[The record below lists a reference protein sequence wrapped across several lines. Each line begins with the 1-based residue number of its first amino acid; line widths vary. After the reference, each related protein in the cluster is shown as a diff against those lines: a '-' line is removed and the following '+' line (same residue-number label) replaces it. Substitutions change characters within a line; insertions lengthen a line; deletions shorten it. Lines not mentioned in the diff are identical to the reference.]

1 MIKVCYSELDGPKG
15 LSLRLEA
22 AGHAGYAPAGQD
34 IVCAGASTLM
44 QALVYLLAGEESAR
58 SDAWDEP
65 EGPRLAVA
73 AQAPVAP
80 WVQGA
85 FELAK
90 AGFTLLAERYPD
102 NLRFAD
108 VSRSGQ
114 QSMMDLQLF
123 AEGEAAPALSPE
135 QSRQAVAAGTL
146 KPEAPAA
153 QPEAP
158 RQTPA
163 EPEPQPEEEPD
174 ASSEEADSSIESGDA
189 SASSSEAAAS
199 SKPAAHSTAS
209 SHAASSKPAA
219 HSAASSH
226 AASSSHSA
234 ASSHAASSHAA
245 SSHAASSSTSASS
258 GSSHTTETTDA
269 KINAY
274 VRRLRNLQKRSSKKL
289 YQTASSAYSEYM
301 EHPVEERNLA
311 LKVSI
316 VLGKTMELTKLQNE
330 CDKEFKEI
338 VTELRQYLRENGYD
352 QSIADA
358 AEKEYKEEKDAM
370 IKELTNVTYSQV
382 TGKGEGAKWLQE
394 HADMGQ

>member
-1 MIKVCYSELDGPKG
+1 MQKHTKQLIAALALLLIAAVPLALHIANADSTDETVASAAASSSEEQAEVPV
-15 LSLRLEA
+15 SSSA
-22 AGHAGYAPAGQD
+22 ASAED
-34 IVCAGASTLM
+34 STS
-44 QALVYLLAGEESAR
+44 ES
-58 SDAWDEP
+58 
-65 EGPRLAVA
+65 
-73 AQAPVAP
+73 
-80 WVQGA
+80 
-85 FELAK
+85 
-90 AGFTLLAERYPD
+90 
-102 NLRFAD
+102 
-108 VSRSGQ
+108 
-114 QSMMDLQLF
+114 
-123 AEGEAAPALSPE
+123 
-135 QSRQAVAAGTL
+135 
-146 KPEAPAA
+146 
-153 QPEAP
+153 
-158 RQTPA
+158 
-163 EPEPQPEEEPD
+163 EPQPEEEPD
-174 ASSEEADSSIESGDA
+174 ASSEEADSSAESGDA

-199 SKPAAHSTAS
+199 SAAS

-234 ASSHAASSHAA
+234 ASSHAASSSHSA
-245 SSHAASSSTSASS
+245 SSSSSTSALS

-269 KINAY
+269 KVNAY

-316 VLGKTMELTKLQNE
+316 VLGKTMELTKLQSE

-382 TGKGEGAKWLQE
+382 TGKGEGGKWLQE

>member
-1 MIKVCYSELDGPKG
+1 MQKHTKQLI
-15 LSLRLEA
+15 A
-22 AGHAGYAPAGQD
+22 ALALLLIAAVPLALHIANADPTD
-34 IVCAGASTLM
+34 EVTAS
-44 QALVYLLAGEESAR
+44 
-58 SDAWDEP
+58 
-65 EGPRLAVA
+65 VA
-73 AQAPVAP
+73 ASSSEAQAEVPV
-80 WVQGA
+80 
-85 FELAK
+85 
-90 AGFTLLAERYPD
+90 
-102 NLRFAD
+102 
-108 VSRSGQ
+108 SS
-114 QSMMDLQLF
+114 S
-123 AEGEAAPALSPE
+123 AAS
-135 QSRQAVAAGTL
+135 AA
-146 KPEAPAA
+146 ASAS
-153 QPEAP
+153 
-158 RQTPA
+158 

-174 ASSEEADSSIESGDA
+174 ASSEEADSSVESGDA

-199 SKPAAHSTAS
+199 SAAS

-226 AASSSHSA
+226 ASSSSHSA
-234 ASSHAASSHAA
+234 ASSHAASSS
-245 SSHAASSSTSASS
+245 SSHSASVSS

-316 VLGKTMELTKLQNE
+316 VLGKTMELTKLQSE

-382 TGKGEGAKWLQE
+382 TGKGEGGKWLQE

>member
-1 MIKVCYSELDGPKG
+1 MQKHTKQLIAALALLLIAAVPLALHIANADSTDEAVASAAASSSEEQAEVPA
-15 LSLRLEA
+15 SSA
-22 AGHAGYAPAGQD
+22 ASAA
-34 IVCAGASTLM
+34 AST
-44 QALVYLLAGEESAR
+44 S
-58 SDAWDEP
+58 
-65 EGPRLAVA
+65 
-73 AQAPVAP
+73 
-80 WVQGA
+80 
-85 FELAK
+85 
-90 AGFTLLAERYPD
+90 
-102 NLRFAD
+102 
-108 VSRSGQ
+108 
-114 QSMMDLQLF
+114 
-123 AEGEAAPALSPE
+123 
-135 QSRQAVAAGTL
+135 
-146 KPEAPAA
+146 
-153 QPEAP
+153 
-158 RQTPA
+158 

-174 ASSEEADSSIESGDA
+174 ASSEEADSSAESGDA

-199 SKPAAHSTAS
+199 SKPAAHSAAS

-226 AASSSHSA
+226 AASSSH
-234 ASSHAASSHAA
+234 ASSSHAA

-274 VRRLRNLQKRSSKKL
+274 VRRLQNLQKRSSKKL

-316 VLGKTMELTKLQNE
+316 VLGKTMELTKLQSE
-330 CDKEFKEI
+330 CDKEFQEI

>member
-1 MIKVCYSELDGPKG
+1 MQKHTKQLIAAVALLLIAAVPLALHIANADPTDEVTASAAASSSEAQVEVPV
-15 LSLRLEA
+15 SSA
-22 AGHAGYAPAGQD
+22 ASAA
-34 IVCAGASTLM
+34 AST
-44 QALVYLLAGEESAR
+44 S
-58 SDAWDEP
+58 
-65 EGPRLAVA
+65 
-73 AQAPVAP
+73 
-80 WVQGA
+80 
-85 FELAK
+85 
-90 AGFTLLAERYPD
+90 
-102 NLRFAD
+102 
-108 VSRSGQ
+108 
-114 QSMMDLQLF
+114 
-123 AEGEAAPALSPE
+123 
-135 QSRQAVAAGTL
+135 
-146 KPEAPAA
+146 
-153 QPEAP
+153 
-158 RQTPA
+158 

-174 ASSEEADSSIESGDA
+174 ASSEEADSSAESGDA

-199 SKPAAHSTAS
+199 SKPAAHSASS

-226 AASSSHSA
+226 ASSSSHSA
-234 ASSHAASSHAA
+234 ASSHAASS
-245 SSHAASSSTSASS
+245 SSSTSASS

-269 KINAY
+269 KVNAY

-316 VLGKTMELTKLQNE
+316 VLGKTMELTKLQSE

-382 TGKGEGAKWLQE
+382 TGKGEGGKWLQD

>member
-1 MIKVCYSELDGPKG
+1 
-15 LSLRLEA
+15 
-22 AGHAGYAPAGQD
+22 
-34 IVCAGASTLM
+34 M
-44 QALVYLLAGEESAR
+44 QKHTKQLIA
-58 SDAWDEP
+58 
-65 EGPRLAVA
+65 AVA
-73 AQAPVAP
+73 LLLVAAVPLALHIANADSTDETVASAAASSSEAQAEVPVSSSA
-80 WVQGA
+80 A
-85 FELAK
+85 SA
-90 AGFTLLAERYPD
+90 
-102 NLRFAD
+102 AD
-108 VSRSGQ
+108 STS
-114 QSMMDLQLF
+114 
-123 AEGEAAPALSPE
+123 
-135 QSRQAVAAGTL
+135 
-146 KPEAPAA
+146 
-153 QPEAP
+153 
-158 RQTPA
+158 

-174 ASSEEADSSIESGDA
+174 ASSEEADSSAESGDA
-189 SASSSEAAAS
+189 SAFTSEAAAS
-199 SKPAAHSTAS
+199 SAAS
-209 SHAASSKPAA
+209 SHAASSKSAA

-226 AASSSHSA
+226 ASSSSHSA
-234 ASSHAASSHAA
+234 S
-245 SSHAASSSTSASS
+245 SSHAASSSSSTSASTSS

-316 VLGKTMELTKLQNE
+316 VLGKTMELTKLQSE

-358 AEKEYKEEKDAM
+358 AEKEYKEEKDAL

-382 TGKGEGAKWLQE
+382 TGKGEGGKWLQE

>member
-1 MIKVCYSELDGPKG
+1 MQKHTKQLIAAVALLLIAAVPLALHIANADPTDETVASAAASSSEAQA
-15 LSLRLEA
+15 EA
-22 AGHAGYAPAGQD
+22 PMSSSA
-34 IVCAGASTLM
+34 ASAADST
-44 QALVYLLAGEESAR
+44 S
-58 SDAWDEP
+58 EP
-65 EGPRLAVA
+65 EL
-73 AQAPVAP
+73 
-80 WVQGA
+80 
-85 FELAK
+85 
-90 AGFTLLAERYPD
+90 
-102 NLRFAD
+102 
-108 VSRSGQ
+108 
-114 QSMMDLQLF
+114 
-123 AEGEAAPALSPE
+123 
-135 QSRQAVAAGTL
+135 
-146 KPEAPAA
+146 
-153 QPEAP
+153 
-158 RQTPA
+158 
-163 EPEPQPEEEPD
+163 QPEEEPD
-174 ASSEEADSSIESGDA
+174 ASSEEADSSAESGDA

-199 SKPAAHSTAS
+199 SKPAAHSAAS

-234 ASSHAASSHAA
+234 ASSHAASS
-245 SSHAASSSTSASS
+245 SSSPSTSASASS

-269 KINAY
+269 KVNAY

-316 VLGKTMELTKLQNE
+316 VLGKTMELTKLQSE

-382 TGKGEGAKWLQE
+382 TGKGEGGKWLQE

>member
-1 MIKVCYSELDGPKG
+1 
-15 LSLRLEA
+15 
-22 AGHAGYAPAGQD
+22 
-34 IVCAGASTLM
+34 M
-44 QALVYLLAGEESAR
+44 QKNTKQLIA
-58 SDAWDEP
+58 
-65 EGPRLAVA
+65 AVA
-73 AQAPVAP
+73 LLLIAAVPLALHIANADSTDETVASAAASSSEAQA
-80 WVQGA
+80 
-85 FELAK
+85 
-90 AGFTLLAERYPD
+90 
-102 NLRFAD
+102 
-108 VSRSGQ
+108 
-114 QSMMDLQLF
+114 
-123 AEGEAAPALSPE
+123 
-135 QSRQAVAAGTL
+135 
-146 KPEAPAA
+146 EAPVSSSAA
-153 QPEAP
+153 SA
-158 RQTPA
+158 A
-163 EPEPQPEEEPD
+163 ASASEPEPQPEEEPD
-174 ASSEEADSSIESGDA
+174 ASSEEADSSVESGDA
-189 SASSSEAAAS
+189 SASSSEATAS
-199 SKPAAHSTAS
+199 SAAS

-234 ASSHAASSHAA
+234 ASSHAASSS
-245 SSHAASSSTSASS
+245 SSHSASVSS

-316 VLGKTMELTKLQNE
+316 VLGKTMELTKLQSE

-382 TGKGEGAKWLQE
+382 TGKGEGGKWLQE

>member
-1 MIKVCYSELDGPKG
+1 MQKHTKQLIAAVALLLIAAVPLALHIANADSTDETVASAAASSSEEQAEVPV
-15 LSLRLEA
+15 SSA
-22 AGHAGYAPAGQD
+22 ASAA
-34 IVCAGASTLM
+34 AST
-44 QALVYLLAGEESAR
+44 S
-58 SDAWDEP
+58 
-65 EGPRLAVA
+65 
-73 AQAPVAP
+73 
-80 WVQGA
+80 
-85 FELAK
+85 
-90 AGFTLLAERYPD
+90 
-102 NLRFAD
+102 
-108 VSRSGQ
+108 
-114 QSMMDLQLF
+114 
-123 AEGEAAPALSPE
+123 
-135 QSRQAVAAGTL
+135 
-146 KPEAPAA
+146 
-153 QPEAP
+153 
-158 RQTPA
+158 

-174 ASSEEADSSIESGDA
+174 ASSEEADSSVESGDA

-199 SKPAAHSTAS
+199 SKPAAHSAAS

-226 AASSSHSA
+226 AASSSHS
-234 ASSHAASSHAA
+234 AA

-289 YQTASSAYSEYM
+289 YQTASSAYNEYM

-316 VLGKTMELTKLQNE
+316 VLGKTMELTKLQSE

-382 TGKGEGAKWLQE
+382 TGKGEGGKWLEE

>member
-1 MIKVCYSELDGPKG
+1 
-15 LSLRLEA
+15 
-22 AGHAGYAPAGQD
+22 
-34 IVCAGASTLM
+34 M
-44 QALVYLLAGEESAR
+44 QKHTKQLIA
-58 SDAWDEP
+58 
-65 EGPRLAVA
+65 AVA
-73 AQAPVAP
+73 LLLIAAVPLALHIANADSTDETVASVAASSSEAQAEVPV
-80 WVQGA
+80 
-85 FELAK
+85 
-90 AGFTLLAERYPD
+90 
-102 NLRFAD
+102 
-108 VSRSGQ
+108 SS
-114 QSMMDLQLF
+114 S
-123 AEGEAAPALSPE
+123 AAS
-135 QSRQAVAAGTL
+135 AA
-146 KPEAPAA
+146 ASAS
-153 QPEAP
+153 
-158 RQTPA
+158 

-174 ASSEEADSSIESGDA
+174 ASSEEADSSAESGDA

-199 SKPAAHSTAS
+199 SKPAAHSASS

-234 ASSHAASSHAA
+234 ASSHAASS
-245 SSHAASSSTSASS
+245 SSSSSTSASS

-316 VLGKTMELTKLQNE
+316 VLGKTMELTKLQSE

-382 TGKGEGAKWLQE
+382 TGKGEGGKWLEE

>member
-1 MIKVCYSELDGPKG
+1 
-15 LSLRLEA
+15 
-22 AGHAGYAPAGQD
+22 
-34 IVCAGASTLM
+34 M
-44 QALVYLLAGEESAR
+44 QKHTKQLIA
-58 SDAWDEP
+58 
-65 EGPRLAVA
+65 AVA
-73 AQAPVAP
+73 LLLIAAVPLALHIANADPTDEVTASAAASSSEEQAEVPASSS
-80 WVQGA
+80 A
-85 FELAK
+85 AS
-90 AGFTLLAERYPD
+90 A
-102 NLRFAD
+102 AD
-108 VSRSGQ
+108 STS
-114 QSMMDLQLF
+114 
-123 AEGEAAPALSPE
+123 
-135 QSRQAVAAGTL
+135 
-146 KPEAPAA
+146 
-153 QPEAP
+153 
-158 RQTPA
+158 
-163 EPEPQPEEEPD
+163 EPEPEPEPEEEPN
-174 ASSEEADSSIESGDA
+174 ASSEEADSSAESGDA

-199 SKPAAHSTAS
+199 SKPAAHSAAS

-234 ASSHAASSHAA
+234 ASSHAASS
-245 SSHAASSSTSASS
+245 SSSTSALS

-269 KINAY
+269 KVNAY

-316 VLGKTMELTKLQNE
+316 VLGKTMELTKLQSE

-382 TGKGEGAKWLQE
+382 TGKGEGGKWLQE

>member
-1 MIKVCYSELDGPKG
+1 
-15 LSLRLEA
+15 
-22 AGHAGYAPAGQD
+22 
-34 IVCAGASTLM
+34 M
-44 QALVYLLAGEESAR
+44 QKHTKQLIA
-58 SDAWDEP
+58 
-65 EGPRLAVA
+65 AVA
-73 AQAPVAP
+73 LLLIAAVPLALHIANADSTDEVTASAAASSSEAQA
-80 WVQGA
+80 
-85 FELAK
+85 
-90 AGFTLLAERYPD
+90 
-102 NLRFAD
+102 
-108 VSRSGQ
+108 
-114 QSMMDLQLF
+114 
-123 AEGEAAPALSPE
+123 
-135 QSRQAVAAGTL
+135 
-146 KPEAPAA
+146 EAPVSSSAA
-153 QPEAP
+153 SAADF
-158 RQTPA
+158 TS

-174 ASSEEADSSIESGDA
+174 ASSEEADSSAESGDA

-199 SKPAAHSTAS
+199 SKPAAHSASS
-209 SHAASSKPAA
+209 SHAVSSSHAA

-234 ASSHAASSHAA
+234 ASSHAASS
-245 SSHAASSSTSASS
+245 SSSTSASS

-269 KINAY
+269 KVNAY

-316 VLGKTMELTKLQNE
+316 VLGKTMELTKLQSE

-382 TGKGEGAKWLQE
+382 TGKGEGGKWLEE

>member
-1 MIKVCYSELDGPKG
+1 
-15 LSLRLEA
+15 
-22 AGHAGYAPAGQD
+22 
-34 IVCAGASTLM
+34 M
-44 QALVYLLAGEESAR
+44 QKHTKQLIA
-58 SDAWDEP
+58 
-65 EGPRLAVA
+65 AVA
-73 AQAPVAP
+73 LLLIAAVPLALHIANADSTDETVASAAASSSEAQA
-80 WVQGA
+80 
-85 FELAK
+85 
-90 AGFTLLAERYPD
+90 
-102 NLRFAD
+102 
-108 VSRSGQ
+108 
-114 QSMMDLQLF
+114 
-123 AEGEAAPALSPE
+123 
-135 QSRQAVAAGTL
+135 
-146 KPEAPAA
+146 EAPVFSSAA
-153 QPEAP
+153 SAADF
-158 RQTPA
+158 TS

-174 ASSEEADSSIESGDA
+174 ASSEEADSSAESGDA

-199 SKPAAHSTAS
+199 SAAS

-234 ASSHAASSHAA
+234 ASSHAASS
-245 SSHAASSSTSASS
+245 SSSSSTSASASS

-269 KINAY
+269 KVNAY

-316 VLGKTMELTKLQNE
+316 VLGKTMELTKLQSE

-382 TGKGEGAKWLQE
+382 TGKGEGGKWLQE

>member
-1 MIKVCYSELDGPKG
+1 
-15 LSLRLEA
+15 
-22 AGHAGYAPAGQD
+22 
-34 IVCAGASTLM
+34 M
-44 QALVYLLAGEESAR
+44 QKHTKQLIA
-58 SDAWDEP
+58 
-65 EGPRLAVA
+65 AVA
-73 AQAPVAP
+73 LLLVVAVPLALHIANADPTDETVTSAAASSSEEQAEAPVSSSA
-80 WVQGA
+80 A
-85 FELAK
+85 SA
-90 AGFTLLAERYPD
+90 
-102 NLRFAD
+102 AD
-108 VSRSGQ
+108 STS
-114 QSMMDLQLF
+114 
-123 AEGEAAPALSPE
+123 
-135 QSRQAVAAGTL
+135 
-146 KPEAPAA
+146 
-153 QPEAP
+153 
-158 RQTPA
+158 

-174 ASSEEADSSIESGDA
+174 ASSEEADSSAESGDA

-199 SKPAAHSTAS
+199 SKPAAHSASS

-226 AASSSHSA
+226 ASSSSHS
-234 ASSHAASSHAA
+234 A

-274 VRRLRNLQKRSSKKL
+274 MRRLRNLQKRSSKKL

-316 VLGKTMELTKLQNE
+316 VLGKTMELTKLQSE

-382 TGKGEGAKWLQE
+382 TGKGEGGKWLEE

>member
-1 MIKVCYSELDGPKG
+1 MQKHTKQMIAAVALLLIAAVPLGLHIANAEPTDEVTASAAASSSEEQAEVPA
-15 LSLRLEA
+15 SSSA
-22 AGHAGYAPAGQD
+22 ASAA
-34 IVCAGASTLM
+34 AST
-44 QALVYLLAGEESAR
+44 S
-58 SDAWDEP
+58 
-65 EGPRLAVA
+65 
-73 AQAPVAP
+73 
-80 WVQGA
+80 
-85 FELAK
+85 
-90 AGFTLLAERYPD
+90 
-102 NLRFAD
+102 
-108 VSRSGQ
+108 
-114 QSMMDLQLF
+114 
-123 AEGEAAPALSPE
+123 
-135 QSRQAVAAGTL
+135 
-146 KPEAPAA
+146 
-153 QPEAP
+153 
-158 RQTPA
+158 

-174 ASSEEADSSIESGDA
+174 ASSEEADSSVESGDA
-189 SASSSEAAAS
+189 SAFTSEA
-199 SKPAAHSTAS
+199 
-209 SHAASSKPAA
+209 AASSKPAA

-226 AASSSHSA
+226 AASSKSAAHSAASSHASSSSHSA
-234 ASSHAASSHAA
+234 ASSHAASSS
-245 SSHAASSSTSASS
+245 SSHSASVSS

-316 VLGKTMELTKLQNE
+316 VLGKTMELTKLQSE

-382 TGKGEGAKWLQE
+382 TGKGEGGKWLQE

>member
-1 MIKVCYSELDGPKG
+1 
-15 LSLRLEA
+15 
-22 AGHAGYAPAGQD
+22 
-34 IVCAGASTLM
+34 M
-44 QALVYLLAGEESAR
+44 QKHTKQLIA
-58 SDAWDEP
+58 
-65 EGPRLAVA
+65 AVA
-73 AQAPVAP
+73 LLLIAAVPLVLHIANADSTDETVASAAASSSEAQAEVPV
-80 WVQGA
+80 
-85 FELAK
+85 
-90 AGFTLLAERYPD
+90 
-102 NLRFAD
+102 
-108 VSRSGQ
+108 SS
-114 QSMMDLQLF
+114 
-123 AEGEAAPALSPE
+123 AAS
-135 QSRQAVAAGTL
+135 AA
-146 KPEAPAA
+146 ASASV
-153 QPEAP
+153 
-158 RQTPA
+158 
-163 EPEPQPEEEPD
+163 PEPQPEEEPD
-174 ASSEEADSSIESGDA
+174 ASSEEADSSAESGDA

-199 SKPAAHSTAS
+199 SKPAAHSASS

-234 ASSHAASSHAA
+234 ASSHAASS
-245 SSHAASSSTSASS
+245 SSSPSTSASASS

-269 KINAY
+269 KVNAY

-316 VLGKTMELTKLQNE
+316 VLGKTMELTKLQSE
-330 CDKEFKEI
+330 CDKEFQEI

-382 TGKGEGAKWLQE
+382 TGKGEGGKWLQE

>member
-1 MIKVCYSELDGPKG
+1 
-15 LSLRLEA
+15 
-22 AGHAGYAPAGQD
+22 
-34 IVCAGASTLM
+34 M
-44 QALVYLLAGEESAR
+44 QKHTKQLIA
-58 SDAWDEP
+58 
-65 EGPRLAVA
+65 AVA
-73 AQAPVAP
+73 LLLIAAVPLALHIANADSTDETVASAAASSSEAQA
-80 WVQGA
+80 
-85 FELAK
+85 
-90 AGFTLLAERYPD
+90 
-102 NLRFAD
+102 
-108 VSRSGQ
+108 
-114 QSMMDLQLF
+114 
-123 AEGEAAPALSPE
+123 
-135 QSRQAVAAGTL
+135 
-146 KPEAPAA
+146 EAPVSSSAA
-153 QPEAP
+153 SAADS
-158 RQTPA
+158 TS

-174 ASSEEADSSIESGDA
+174 ASSEEADSSAESGDA

-199 SKPAAHSTAS
+199 SAAS
-209 SHAASSKPAA
+209 SHAASSKSAA

-226 AASSSHSA
+226 ASSSSHSA
-234 ASSHAASSHAA
+234 ASSHAASS
-245 SSHAASSSTSASS
+245 SSSSSTSASS

-274 VRRLRNLQKRSSKKL
+274 VRRLQNLQKRSSKKL
-289 YQTASSAYSEYM
+289 YQTASSARSEYM

-316 VLGKTMELTKLQNE
+316 VLGKTMELTKLQSE

>member
-1 MIKVCYSELDGPKG
+1 
-15 LSLRLEA
+15 
-22 AGHAGYAPAGQD
+22 
-34 IVCAGASTLM
+34 M
-44 QALVYLLAGEESAR
+44 QKHTKQLIA
-58 SDAWDEP
+58 
-65 EGPRLAVA
+65 AVA
-73 AQAPVAP
+73 LLLIAAVPLALHIANADSTDETVASAAASSSEEQAEVPASST
-80 WVQGA
+80 A
-85 FELAK
+85 SA
-90 AGFTLLAERYPD
+90 
-102 NLRFAD
+102 AD
-108 VSRSGQ
+108 STS
-114 QSMMDLQLF
+114 
-123 AEGEAAPALSPE
+123 
-135 QSRQAVAAGTL
+135 
-146 KPEAPAA
+146 
-153 QPEAP
+153 
-158 RQTPA
+158 

-174 ASSEEADSSIESGDA
+174 ASSEEADSSAESGDA

-199 SKPAAHSTAS
+199 SAAS
-209 SHAASSKPAA
+209 SHAASSKSAA

-226 AASSSHSA
+226 AASSSHS
-234 ASSHAASSHAA
+234 AA

-316 VLGKTMELTKLQNE
+316 VLGKTMELTKLQSE

-338 VTELRQYLRENGYD
+338 VTELRHYLRENGYD

-382 TGKGEGAKWLQE
+382 TGKGEGGKWLQE

>member
-1 MIKVCYSELDGPKG
+1 
-15 LSLRLEA
+15 
-22 AGHAGYAPAGQD
+22 
-34 IVCAGASTLM
+34 M
-44 QALVYLLAGEESAR
+44 QKHTKQLIA
-58 SDAWDEP
+58 
-65 EGPRLAVA
+65 AVA
-73 AQAPVAP
+73 LLLIAAVP
-80 WVQGA
+80 
-85 FELAK
+85 LALHI
-90 AGFTLLAERYPD
+90 A
-102 NLRFAD
+102 NAD
-108 VSRSGQ
+108 PT
-114 QSMMDLQLF
+114 D
-123 AEGEAAPALSPE
+123 E
-135 QSRQAVAAGTL
+135 AVAS
-146 KPEAPAA
+146 AA
-153 QPEAP
+153 VSSSEEQAEVPVSSAASAADS
-158 RQTPA
+158 TS

-174 ASSEEADSSIESGDA
+174 ASSEEADSSAESGDA

-199 SKPAAHSTAS
+199 SKPAAHSAAS

-234 ASSHAASSHAA
+234 ASSHAASS
-245 SSHAASSSTSASS
+245 SSSSSTTASASS

-269 KINAY
+269 KVNAY

-316 VLGKTMELTKLQNE
+316 VLGKTMELTKLQSE
-330 CDKEFKEI
+330 CDKEFQEI
-338 VTELRQYLRENGYD
+338 VTELRHYLRENGYD

-382 TGKGEGAKWLQE
+382 TGKGEGGKWLQE

>member
-1 MIKVCYSELDGPKG
+1 
-15 LSLRLEA
+15 
-22 AGHAGYAPAGQD
+22 
-34 IVCAGASTLM
+34 M
-44 QALVYLLAGEESAR
+44 QKHTKQLIA
-58 SDAWDEP
+58 
-65 EGPRLAVA
+65 AVA
-73 AQAPVAP
+73 LLLIAAVPLALHIANADSTDEAVASAAASSSEAQA
-80 WVQGA
+80 
-85 FELAK
+85 
-90 AGFTLLAERYPD
+90 
-102 NLRFAD
+102 
-108 VSRSGQ
+108 
-114 QSMMDLQLF
+114 
-123 AEGEAAPALSPE
+123 
-135 QSRQAVAAGTL
+135 
-146 KPEAPAA
+146 EAPVSSSAA
-153 QPEAP
+153 SAADS
-158 RQTPA
+158 TS

-174 ASSEEADSSIESGDA
+174 ASSEEADSSAESGDA

-199 SKPAAHSTAS
+199 SKPAAHSAS
-209 SHAASSKPAA
+209 SSHAA

-234 ASSHAASSHAA
+234 ASSHAS

-316 VLGKTMELTKLQNE
+316 VLGKTMELTKLQSE

-382 TGKGEGAKWLQE
+382 TGKGEGGKWLQE

>member
-1 MIKVCYSELDGPKG
+1 
-15 LSLRLEA
+15 
-22 AGHAGYAPAGQD
+22 
-34 IVCAGASTLM
+34 M
-44 QALVYLLAGEESAR
+44 QKHTKQLIA
-58 SDAWDEP
+58 
-65 EGPRLAVA
+65 AVA
-73 AQAPVAP
+73 
-80 WVQGA
+80 
-85 FELAK
+85 
-90 AGFTLLAERYPD
+90 LL
-102 NLRFAD
+102 L
-108 VSRSGQ
+108 
-114 QSMMDLQLF
+114 
-123 AEGEAAPALSPE
+123 
-135 QSRQAVAAGTL
+135 VAAVPLGLHIANADPTD
-146 KPEAPAA
+146 EVTVSAA
-153 QPEAP
+153 ASSSEEQAEVPVSSSAASAADS
-158 RQTPA
+158 TS

-174 ASSEEADSSIESGDA
+174 ASSEEADSSAESGDA

-199 SKPAAHSTAS
+199 SKPAAHSASS

-226 AASSSHSA
+226 AASSHAASSSHSA
-234 ASSHAASSHAA
+234 ASSHAASSS
-245 SSHAASSSTSASS
+245 SSHSASVSS

-269 KINAY
+269 KVNAY

-316 VLGKTMELTKLQNE
+316 VLGKTMELTKLQSE

-382 TGKGEGAKWLQE
+382 TGKGEGGKWLQE

>member
-1 MIKVCYSELDGPKG
+1 
-15 LSLRLEA
+15 
-22 AGHAGYAPAGQD
+22 
-34 IVCAGASTLM
+34 M
-44 QALVYLLAGEESAR
+44 QKNTKQLIA
-58 SDAWDEP
+58 
-65 EGPRLAVA
+65 AVA
-73 AQAPVAP
+73 LLLIAAVPLALHIANADSTDETVASAAASSSEEQAEVPASST
-80 WVQGA
+80 A
-85 FELAK
+85 SA
-90 AGFTLLAERYPD
+90 
-102 NLRFAD
+102 AD
-108 VSRSGQ
+108 STS
-114 QSMMDLQLF
+114 
-123 AEGEAAPALSPE
+123 
-135 QSRQAVAAGTL
+135 
-146 KPEAPAA
+146 
-153 QPEAP
+153 
-158 RQTPA
+158 

-174 ASSEEADSSIESGDA
+174 ASSEEADSSAESGDA

-199 SKPAAHSTAS
+199 SKPAAHSAAS

-234 ASSHAASSHAA
+234 ASSHAASSS
-245 SSHAASSSTSASS
+245 SSHSASVSS

-269 KINAY
+269 KVNAY

-316 VLGKTMELTKLQNE
+316 VLGKTMELTKLQSE

-382 TGKGEGAKWLQE
+382 TGKGEGGKWLQE

>member
-1 MIKVCYSELDGPKG
+1 
-15 LSLRLEA
+15 
-22 AGHAGYAPAGQD
+22 
-34 IVCAGASTLM
+34 M
-44 QALVYLLAGEESAR
+44 QKHTKQLIA
-58 SDAWDEP
+58 
-65 EGPRLAVA
+65 AVA
-73 AQAPVAP
+73 LLLIAAVPLALHIANADSTDETVASAAASSSEAQA
-80 WVQGA
+80 
-85 FELAK
+85 
-90 AGFTLLAERYPD
+90 
-102 NLRFAD
+102 
-108 VSRSGQ
+108 
-114 QSMMDLQLF
+114 
-123 AEGEAAPALSPE
+123 
-135 QSRQAVAAGTL
+135 
-146 KPEAPAA
+146 EAPVSSSAA
-153 QPEAP
+153 SAADS
-158 RQTPA
+158 TS

-174 ASSEEADSSIESGDA
+174 ASSEEADSSAESGDA

-199 SKPAAHSTAS
+199 SKPAAHSAAS

-234 ASSHAASSHAA
+234 ASSHAASS
-245 SSHAASSSTSASS
+245 SSSSSTSALS

-269 KINAY
+269 KVNAY

-316 VLGKTMELTKLQNE
+316 VLGKTMELTKLQSE

-382 TGKGEGAKWLQE
+382 TGKGEGGKWLEE

>member
-1 MIKVCYSELDGPKG
+1 
-15 LSLRLEA
+15 
-22 AGHAGYAPAGQD
+22 
-34 IVCAGASTLM
+34 M
-44 QALVYLLAGEESAR
+44 QKHTKQLIA
-58 SDAWDEP
+58 
-65 EGPRLAVA
+65 AVA
-73 AQAPVAP
+73 LLLIAAVPLALHIANADSTDETVASAAASSSEAQAEVPASSS
-80 WVQGA
+80 A
-85 FELAK
+85 AS
-90 AGFTLLAERYPD
+90 A
-102 NLRFAD
+102 AD
-108 VSRSGQ
+108 STS
-114 QSMMDLQLF
+114 
-123 AEGEAAPALSPE
+123 
-135 QSRQAVAAGTL
+135 
-146 KPEAPAA
+146 
-153 QPEAP
+153 
-158 RQTPA
+158 

-174 ASSEEADSSIESGDA
+174 ASSEEADSSAESGDA

-199 SKPAAHSTAS
+199 SKPAAHSASS
-209 SHAASSKPAA
+209 SHAASSKSAA

-226 AASSSHSA
+226 ASSSSHSA
-234 ASSHAASSHAA
+234 
-245 SSHAASSSTSASS
+245 SASS

-316 VLGKTMELTKLQNE
+316 VLGKTMELTKLQSE

-338 VTELRQYLRENGYD
+338 VTELRHYLRENGYD

-382 TGKGEGAKWLQE
+382 TGKGEGGKWLQE

>member
-1 MIKVCYSELDGPKG
+1 MQKHTKQLI
-15 LSLRLEA
+15 A
-22 AGHAGYAPAGQD
+22 ALALLLIAAVPLALHIANAD
-34 IVCAGASTLM
+34 STDETVAS
-44 QALVYLLAGEESAR
+44 
-58 SDAWDEP
+58 
-65 EGPRLAVA
+65 VA
-73 AQAPVAP
+73 ASSSEAQAEVPVSSSA
-80 WVQGA
+80 A
-85 FELAK
+85 SA
-90 AGFTLLAERYPD
+90 AAS
-102 NLRFAD
+102 
-108 VSRSGQ
+108 VS
-114 QSMMDLQLF
+114 
-123 AEGEAAPALSPE
+123 
-135 QSRQAVAAGTL
+135 
-146 KPEAPAA
+146 
-153 QPEAP
+153 
-158 RQTPA
+158 

-174 ASSEEADSSIESGDA
+174 ASSEEADSSAESGDA

-199 SKPAAHSTAS
+199 SKPAAHSASS

-226 AASSSHSA
+226 AASSSHS
-234 ASSHAASSHAA
+234 AA

-316 VLGKTMELTKLQNE
+316 VLGKTMELTKLQSE

-382 TGKGEGAKWLQE
+382 TGKGEGGKWLEE

>member
-1 MIKVCYSELDGPKG
+1 
-15 LSLRLEA
+15 
-22 AGHAGYAPAGQD
+22 
-34 IVCAGASTLM
+34 M
-44 QALVYLLAGEESAR
+44 QKHTKQLIAVLALLL
-58 SDAWDEP
+58 
-65 EGPRLAVA
+65 VA
-73 AQAPVAP
+73 AVPLGLHIANADPTDEVTASAAASSSEEQAEVPVSSSA
-80 WVQGA
+80 A
-85 FELAK
+85 SA
-90 AGFTLLAERYPD
+90 
-102 NLRFAD
+102 AD
-108 VSRSGQ
+108 STS
-114 QSMMDLQLF
+114 
-123 AEGEAAPALSPE
+123 
-135 QSRQAVAAGTL
+135 
-146 KPEAPAA
+146 
-153 QPEAP
+153 
-158 RQTPA
+158 

-174 ASSEEADSSIESGDA
+174 ASSEEADSSAESGDA

-199 SKPAAHSTAS
+199 SKPAAHSAAS
-209 SHAASSKPAA
+209 SHAASSSHAA

-226 AASSSHSA
+226 AASSSHS
-234 ASSHAASSHAA
+234 AA

-269 KINAY
+269 KVNAY

-316 VLGKTMELTKLQNE
+316 VLGKTMELTKLQSE

-382 TGKGEGAKWLQE
+382 TGKGEGGKWLQE

>member
-1 MIKVCYSELDGPKG
+1 
-15 LSLRLEA
+15 
-22 AGHAGYAPAGQD
+22 
-34 IVCAGASTLM
+34 M
-44 QALVYLLAGEESAR
+44 QKHTKQLIA
-58 SDAWDEP
+58 
-65 EGPRLAVA
+65 AVA
-73 AQAPVAP
+73 LLLIAAVPLALHIANADSTDEAVASAAASSSEAQA
-80 WVQGA
+80 
-85 FELAK
+85 
-90 AGFTLLAERYPD
+90 
-102 NLRFAD
+102 
-108 VSRSGQ
+108 
-114 QSMMDLQLF
+114 
-123 AEGEAAPALSPE
+123 
-135 QSRQAVAAGTL
+135 
-146 KPEAPAA
+146 EAPVSSSAA
-153 QPEAP
+153 SAADS
-158 RQTPA
+158 TSV
-163 EPEPQPEEEPD
+163 PEPQPEEEPD
-174 ASSEEADSSIESGDA
+174 ASSEEADSSAESGDA

-199 SKPAAHSTAS
+199 SAAS

-245 SSHAASSSTSASS
+245 SSHAASSSTSALS

-269 KINAY
+269 KVNAY

-316 VLGKTMELTKLQNE
+316 VLGKTMELTKLQSE

-358 AEKEYKEEKDAM
+358 AEKEYKEETDAM

>member
-1 MIKVCYSELDGPKG
+1 
-15 LSLRLEA
+15 
-22 AGHAGYAPAGQD
+22 
-34 IVCAGASTLM
+34 M
-44 QALVYLLAGEESAR
+44 QKHTKQLIA
-58 SDAWDEP
+58 
-65 EGPRLAVA
+65 AVA
-73 AQAPVAP
+73 LLLIAAVPLALHIANADSTDETVASAAASSSEAQA
-80 WVQGA
+80 
-85 FELAK
+85 
-90 AGFTLLAERYPD
+90 
-102 NLRFAD
+102 
-108 VSRSGQ
+108 
-114 QSMMDLQLF
+114 
-123 AEGEAAPALSPE
+123 
-135 QSRQAVAAGTL
+135 
-146 KPEAPAA
+146 EAPVSSSAA
-153 QPEAP
+153 SAADS
-158 RQTPA
+158 TS

-174 ASSEEADSSIESGDA
+174 ASSEEADSSVESGDA
-189 SASSSEAAAS
+189 SASLSEAAAS
-199 SKPAAHSTAS
+199 SKPAAHSAAS

-234 ASSHAASSHAA
+234 ASSHAASS
-245 SSHAASSSTSASS
+245 SSSTSALS

-269 KINAY
+269 KVNAY

-316 VLGKTMELTKLQNE
+316 VLGKTMELTKLQSE
-330 CDKEFKEI
+330 CDKEFQEI
-338 VTELRQYLRENGYD
+338 VTELRHYLRENGYD

-382 TGKGEGAKWLQE
+382 TGKGEGGKWLQE

>member
-1 MIKVCYSELDGPKG
+1 MQKHTKQLIAAVALLLIAAVPLALHIANADSTDETVASAAASSSEAQA
-15 LSLRLEA
+15 EA
-22 AGHAGYAPAGQD
+22 PVSSSAASAA
-34 IVCAGASTLM
+34 AST
-44 QALVYLLAGEESAR
+44 S
-58 SDAWDEP
+58 
-65 EGPRLAVA
+65 
-73 AQAPVAP
+73 
-80 WVQGA
+80 
-85 FELAK
+85 
-90 AGFTLLAERYPD
+90 
-102 NLRFAD
+102 
-108 VSRSGQ
+108 
-114 QSMMDLQLF
+114 
-123 AEGEAAPALSPE
+123 
-135 QSRQAVAAGTL
+135 
-146 KPEAPAA
+146 
-153 QPEAP
+153 
-158 RQTPA
+158 

-174 ASSEEADSSIESGDA
+174 ASSEEADSSAESGDA

-199 SKPAAHSTAS
+199 SAASNHVASS
-209 SHAASSKPAA
+209 SHAT

-234 ASSHAASSHAA
+234 ASSHAS

-274 VRRLRNLQKRSSKKL
+274 VRRLRNLQKRSSKKQ
-289 YQTASSAYSEYM
+289 YQTATSAYSEYM

-316 VLGKTMELTKLQNE
+316 VLGKTMELTKLQSE

-382 TGKGEGAKWLQE
+382 TGKGEGGKWLQE

>member
-1 MIKVCYSELDGPKG
+1 MQKHTKQLI
-15 LSLRLEA
+15 A
-22 AGHAGYAPAGQD
+22 A
-34 IVCAGASTLM
+34 L
-44 QALVYLLAGEESAR
+44 ALLL
-58 SDAWDEP
+58 
-65 EGPRLAVA
+65 VA
-73 AQAPVAP
+73 AVPLALHIANADSTDETVASAAASSSGEQAEVPTEVP
-80 WVQGA
+80 
-85 FELAK
+85 
-90 AGFTLLAERYPD
+90 T
-102 NLRFAD
+102 
-108 VSRSGQ
+108 SS
-114 QSMMDLQLF
+114 
-123 AEGEAAPALSPE
+123 AASATDST
-135 QSRQAVAAGTL
+135 S
-146 KPEAPAA
+146 
-153 QPEAP
+153 
-158 RQTPA
+158 

-174 ASSEEADSSIESGDA
+174 ASSEEADSSAESGDA

-199 SKPAAHSTAS
+199 SATS
-209 SHAASSKPAA
+209 SHAASSKSAA

-226 AASSSHSA
+226 ASS
-234 ASSHAASSHAA
+234 SSHAAA
-245 SSHAASSSTSASS
+245 SHAASSSSSTSASASS

-316 VLGKTMELTKLQNE
+316 VLGKTMELTKLQSE

-358 AEKEYKEEKDAM
+358 AEKEYKEEKDAL

-382 TGKGEGAKWLQE
+382 TGKGEGGKWLQE

>member
-1 MIKVCYSELDGPKG
+1 MQKHTKQLIAAVALLLIAAVPLALHIANADSTDETVASVAASSSEEQAEVPV
-15 LSLRLEA
+15 SSA
-22 AGHAGYAPAGQD
+22 ASAA
-34 IVCAGASTLM
+34 AST
-44 QALVYLLAGEESAR
+44 S
-58 SDAWDEP
+58 
-65 EGPRLAVA
+65 
-73 AQAPVAP
+73 
-80 WVQGA
+80 
-85 FELAK
+85 
-90 AGFTLLAERYPD
+90 
-102 NLRFAD
+102 
-108 VSRSGQ
+108 
-114 QSMMDLQLF
+114 
-123 AEGEAAPALSPE
+123 
-135 QSRQAVAAGTL
+135 
-146 KPEAPAA
+146 
-153 QPEAP
+153 
-158 RQTPA
+158 

-174 ASSEEADSSIESGDA
+174 VSSEEADSSAESGDA

-199 SKPAAHSTAS
+199 SAAS
-209 SHAASSKPAA
+209 SHAASSKSAA
-219 HSAASSH
+219 HSAASSHASSSH

-234 ASSHAASSHAA
+234 ASSHAASSSHSA
-245 SSHAASSSTSASS
+245 SVSS

-316 VLGKTMELTKLQNE
+316 VLGKTMELTKLQSE

-338 VTELRQYLRENGYD
+338 VTELRHYLRENGYD

-358 AEKEYKEEKDAM
+358 AEKEYKEEKNAM

-382 TGKGEGAKWLQE
+382 TGKGEGGKWLQE

>member
-1 MIKVCYSELDGPKG
+1 
-15 LSLRLEA
+15 
-22 AGHAGYAPAGQD
+22 
-34 IVCAGASTLM
+34 M
-44 QALVYLLAGEESAR
+44 QKHTKQLIA
-58 SDAWDEP
+58 
-65 EGPRLAVA
+65 AVA
-73 AQAPVAP
+73 LLLIAAVPLAQHIANADSTDETVASAAASSSEAQA
-80 WVQGA
+80 
-85 FELAK
+85 
-90 AGFTLLAERYPD
+90 
-102 NLRFAD
+102 
-108 VSRSGQ
+108 
-114 QSMMDLQLF
+114 
-123 AEGEAAPALSPE
+123 
-135 QSRQAVAAGTL
+135 
-146 KPEAPAA
+146 EAPVSSSAA
-153 QPEAP
+153 SAADS
-158 RQTPA
+158 TS

-174 ASSEEADSSIESGDA
+174 ASSEEADSSVESGDA

-199 SKPAAHSTAS
+199 SKPVAHSAAS

-234 ASSHAASSHAA
+234 ASSHAASS
-245 SSHAASSSTSASS
+245 SSSSSTSASS

-269 KINAY
+269 KVNAY

-316 VLGKTMELTKLQNE
+316 VLGKTMELTKLQSE

-382 TGKGEGAKWLQE
+382 TGKGEGGKWLQE